1 MKSEIARKQ
10 RRLHW
15 LGLACVMALVGV
27 LSAPAAQNELQPGT
41 SAADTNSVDLLR
53 SNLQLQEQLHRVQ
66 LSIEESR
73 EQSDA
78 AAVKNAQSIANR
90 LQNLEQTLAMERKRD
105 IDAVH
110 SSTRVMWIVAS
121 TFGIVGILAMVLMA
135 YQWRTVSRLAQ
146 VGLPLYG
153 PGGSALT
160 PFGSESEER
169 RLLGNGSVERSN
181 TQLISALEL
190 LEKRIKDL
198 EITSSGAGRTV
209 ASPNHD
215 SPALPAGGTVV
226 EAIAQTTNGASRSRI
241 NVLLG
246 KGESLLKL
254 DDTERA
260 LTCIDEVLSIEPRHP
275 DALLQKAVAL
285 ERLRKFTE
293 AIDCYDQAIAA
304 DGALTIA
311 YIQKGGLLN
320 RMEKYDEALACY
332 EQALRAQAR
341 T

>member
-1 MKSEIARKQ
+1 MKSNIAKKQ

-15 LGLACVMALVGV
+15 LALACVMAMVGV
-27 LSAPAAQNELQPGT
+27 LSTPAAQNEVQPAT
-41 SAADTNSVDLLR
+41 SAGETNSAELLR
-53 SNLQLQEQLHRVQ
+53 SNLLLQEQLHRVQ
-66 LSIEESR
+66 LSIEENR
-73 EQSDA
+73 EQADA

-90 LQNLEQTLAMERKRD
+90 LQNLEQTLALERKRD

-121 TFGIVGILAMVLMA
+121 TFGIVGILAMALMA
-135 YQWRTVSRLAQ
+135 YQWRTVSRLA
-146 VGLPLYG
+146 GLPLYG
-153 PGGSALT
+153 SGGSALT
-160 PFGSESEER
+160 PFGSEER

-198 EITSSGAGRTV
+198 ELTSPGAGRTV
-209 ASPNHD
+209 GSPNHD
-215 SPALPAGGTVV
+215 SPALPAGGAVV
-226 EAIAQTTNGASRSRI
+226 EAIAETTNRANRSRI

-254 DDTERA
+254 DENESA
-260 LTCIDEVLSIEPRHP
+260 LTCIDEVLRIEPSHP

-285 ERLRKFTE
+285 ERLRKFPE

-304 DGALTIA
+304 DGSLTIA
-311 YIQKGGLLN
+311 YIQKGALLN

-341 T
+341 R